1 MVRQIRHQIKCK
13 KYEHFFLI
21 IPLNSIIA
29 LWGDNMEIID
39 LHCDVLYKLTT
50 LDAPKF
56 ADDVRLHASKERLQL
71 GQVKAQVF
79 AIFIDPAT
87 PQNMQFLEVMRQIEA
102 FHTQV
107 LQTEGMVHI
116 TEWSQLDAL
125 APHEIGAILSL
136 EGCSAIGDDM
146 TKLSA
151 ILDAGVKLVGL
162 TWNEE
167 NAVAYGAEQ
176 DASLG
181 LKPFGKEVVNM
192 LNARDIIIDVSHLN
206 EQGFWDLLPLAKHL
220 VASHSNARA
229 ICDHPRNLTDQQAK
243 ALIEHGGHI
252 HVVYFPKFIGDN
264 ATMDDLIAHVKHL
277 ASIVGIDHLGVGS
290 DFDGINVTVKGLAHA
305 GEAQNLLEQLREHFT
320 DEEVRGIAHNNFRQ
334 YIKKAA
340 TK

>member
-1 MVRQIRHQIKCK
+1 
-13 KYEHFFLI
+13 
-21 IPLNSIIA
+21 
-29 LWGDNMEIID
+29 MEVID
-39 LHCDVLYKLTT
+39 LHCDVLFKLTT
-50 LDAPKF
+50 LETPKF

-79 AIFIDPAT
+79 AIFINPKI

-116 TEWSQLDAL
+116 TDWSQLDTL

-136 EGCSAIGDDM
+136 EGCNPIGDDI
-146 TKLSA
+146 TKLAA
-151 ILDAGVKLVGL
+151 ILDAGVMLVGL

-181 LKPFGKEVVNM
+181 LKPFGKKVVAM
-192 LNARDIIIDVSHLN
+192 LNERDIIIDVSHLN

-220 VASHSNARA
+220 IASHSNARA

-243 ALIEHGGHI
+243 ALVEHGGHI
-252 HVVYFPKFIGDN
+252 HVVYFPHFIGDN
-264 ATMDDLIAHVKHL
+264 ATLHDLIGHVKHL
-277 ASIVGIDHLGVGS
+277 ASIVGVEHLGLGS
-290 DFDGINVTVKGLAHA
+290 DFDGIDITVKGLAHA
-305 GEAQNLLEQLREHFT
+305 GEVQNVLEHLREHFS
-320 DEEVRGIAHNNFRQ
+320 DEEVRGIAHNNFRH
-334 YIKKAA
+334 YLKRAA